1 MSVVL
6 EARAISKSFPGVQA
20 LDQVDV
26 AIERG
31 SCHALMGEN
40 GAGKSTLGKIFA
52 GLYQPDAGEVL
63 LEGRPVRFS
72 GPLAAL
78 RAGIAMVHQELV
90 FCENL
95 SVAENLCLDAL
106 PSRGPFLDR
115 RAMRDRAARWLES
128 IQAPIDP
135 DTRVGEL
142 PIAKQQLVQIAGAV
156 GRDARVILF
165 DEPTSSLTARES
177 DILFEQIRTLQARG
191 VTFLYVSHR
200 MDEVFTL
207 CDTVT
212 VLRDGRLVDTTP
224 IAELDRE
231 SLVRKMIGRT
241 LEAVDRAPQSFS
253 IGKELLRVEG
263 LTRPG
268 VFEEISFSVREGE
281 ILGFAGLVG
290 AGRTEIAEALFG
302 LAQDVQGSATLHDAP
317 LAMRRPGDA
326 LARGLGLVPEDRKR
340 HGLVLS
346 MNARENI
353 SLPTLDACATLGWV
367 RIREERA
374 LANRFFELMR
384 VKAPSIEADTIGL
397 SGGNQQKL
405 VIAKWLAAHCDVLL
419 LDEPTRG
426 VDVGAKAEIH
436 ELIRDLAREGKA
448 VIVISSE
455 LPELL
460 ALSSRILALREG
472 RLAGEIARSDF
483 SEERVMRLM
492 TGVA

>member
-1 MSVVL
+1 MVL

-20 LDQVDV
+20 LDRVDV
-26 AIERG
+26 AIERA

-40 GAGKSTLGKIFA
+40 GAGKSTLGKVFA
-52 GLYQPDAGEVL
+52 GLYQPDSGEIF
-63 LEGRPVRFS
+63 LEGQSVRFS

-78 RAGIAMVHQELV
+78 RAGIAIVHQELV

-95 SVAENLCLDAL
+95 SVAENLCLDRL
-106 PSRGPFLDR
+106 PARGPFLDR
-115 RAMRDRAARWLES
+115 RTMRDRAAKWLES
-128 IQAPIDP
+128 IQASIDP
-135 DTRVGEL
+135 DARVGDL

-156 GRDARVILF
+156 GRDAKVILF
-165 DEPTSSLTARES
+165 DEPTSSLTARET
-177 DILFEQIRTLQARG
+177 DILFDQIRSLQAKG
-191 VTFLYVSHR
+191 VTCLYVSHR
-200 MDEVFTL
+200 MDEVFAL

-224 IAELDRE
+224 IADLDRDT
-231 SLVRKMIGRT
+231 LVRKMIGRT
-241 LEAVDRAPQSFS
+241 LEEVDRAPQTFTV
-253 IGKELLRVEG
+253 GAELLRVER

-268 VFEEISFSVREGE
+268 VFEDISFSVHAGE
-281 ILGFAGLVG
+281 IVGFAGLVG

-302 LAQDVQGSATLHDAP
+302 LADNVDGSVSLHDAP
-317 LAMRRPGDA
+317 MGIRRPGDS
-326 LARGLGLVPEDRKR
+326 LKRGLGLVPEDRKR

-353 SLPTLDACATLGWV
+353 TLPTLDGCATLGWV
-367 RIREERA
+367 RTREEKSVA
-374 LANRFFELMR
+374 KRFFDMMR
-384 VKAPSIEADTIGL
+384 VKAPSPESDTIGL

-405 VIAKWLAAHCDVLL
+405 VIAKWLAARCDVLL

-436 ELIRDLAREGKA
+436 ELIRGLAREGKG
-448 VIVISSE
+448 VLVISSE

-460 ALSSRILALREG
+460 ALSSRILTLREG
-472 RLAGEIARSDF
+472 RITGEIARADF